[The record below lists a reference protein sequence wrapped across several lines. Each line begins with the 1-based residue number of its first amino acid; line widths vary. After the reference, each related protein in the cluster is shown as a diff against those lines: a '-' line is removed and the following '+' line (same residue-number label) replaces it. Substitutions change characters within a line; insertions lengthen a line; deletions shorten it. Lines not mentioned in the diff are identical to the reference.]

1 MKTHF
6 NWVWW
11 VLISVPAS
19 PPLISSSSS
28 FHMLGGWVVLWT
40 GTIRMGE
47 ERFMQ
52 KTKRDT
58 ERRMN
63 FSALSPWFGICLAQ
77 SCYTPTLFLVLAQS
91 CTVTLTVGCGQGE
104 KKSRNT
110 LFPKWYVGAL
120 IHVCLFCVFAIS
132 HELLMFWETCFY
144 FSDARVW
151 W

>member
-1 MKTHF
+1 MRTHF

-11 VLISVPAS
+11 VVISVPAS
-19 PPLISSSSS
+19 PSLISSSSF
-28 FHMLGGWVVLWT
+28 FHISGGWVVLWT

-47 ERFMQ
+47 GRFMQ
-52 KTKRDT
+52 KTRRDT

-63 FSALSPWFGICLAQ
+63 FSAVWPGSARLHTHAVPWCWF
-77 SCYTPTLFLVLAQS
+77 QS
-91 CTVTLTVGCGQGE
+91 CTLTLTVGCGHVKKK

-110 LFPKWYVGAL
+110 WFPKWYVAAL
-120 IHVCLFCVFAIS
+120 IHVCLFWVFAVS